1 MIKLT
6 DLINEATR
14 PEPDYKDL
22 VKLLFM
28 AFKHEPK
35 ARFYFNRN
43 NGVVFFD
50 LVGGAAYS
58 PKKSTMREIFG
69 GMNPIAVN
77 REFGRADYNEEETI
91 KQVEKLSKDKIK
103 VEVKQLGTG
112 VLYKLK

>member
-28 AFKHEPK
+28 AFKHEPR

-43 NGVVFFD
+43 DGVVFFD

-77 REFGRADYNEEETI
+77 RELEELITT
-91 KQVEKLSKDKIK
+91 KRKPSNKLRNFQKVKSK
-103 VEVKQLGTG
+103 
-112 VLYKLK
+112 